1 MSQETSRRS
10 RKRKILYVLGFLF
23 LGFIGAVWLVIWHVA
38 PRAIVNPARTNAGAL
53 PPAGVLASTL
63 QVGDGIQLAVWQ
75 AVPKGK
81 PRAAIILLHGISDSK
96 KCFAGSLR
104 SWADQ
109 GFLAIAPDLRSHGD
123 SGGTASYGDWE
134 KYDMARLL
142 DEVTQ
147 QHPGIPVGLW
157 GTSYGGAVALQ
168 SAAAD
173 PRFSFVIVE
182 STFSNLRKIACDQV
196 SGHTHA
202 SLAWL
207 APVALRRA
215 GELGNFD
222 FSRVDPARAAS
233 MISMPVLHLHGEK
246 DELIS
251 IEHAH
256 LIRAVSRGPRY
267 QFLSFA
273 HGGHYNLR
281 SSDTATYDRVT
292 QEFLQGVIRS
302 P

>member
-1 MSQETSRRS
+1 MVKNSKRRS
-10 RKRKILYVLGFLF
+10 WKRTLMVALGVLF
-23 LGFIGAVWLVIWHVA
+23 LVIIGAVWLVIWHVA
-38 PRAIVNPARTNAGAL
+38 PRAMVNPVRTNAGAL
-53 PPAGVLASTL
+53 PPAGVRASAL

-75 AVPKGK
+75 AAPKGK
-81 PRAAIILLHGISDSK
+81 PRAAIILLHGIADSK

-109 GFLAIAPDLRSHGD
+109 GILAIAPDLRGHGD

-134 KYDMARLL
+134 KYDMSRLRE
-142 DEVTQ
+142 EVTRE
-147 QHPGIPVGLW
+147 HPGIPVGLW

-173 PRFSFVIVE
+173 PLFSFVIVE
-182 STFSNLRKIACDQV
+182 STFSSLRKIACDQV
-196 SGHTHA
+196 SMHTHG

-207 APVALRRA
+207 APIALRRA

-222 FSRVDPARAAS
+222 FSRVEPARAAG

-256 LIRAVSRGPRY
+256 LIRAASRGARY

-273 HGGHYNLR
+273 QGGHYNLR
-281 SSDTATYDRVT
+281 ASDTATYDRVT
-292 QEFLQGVIRS
+292 QKFLKSVTR
-302 P
+302 